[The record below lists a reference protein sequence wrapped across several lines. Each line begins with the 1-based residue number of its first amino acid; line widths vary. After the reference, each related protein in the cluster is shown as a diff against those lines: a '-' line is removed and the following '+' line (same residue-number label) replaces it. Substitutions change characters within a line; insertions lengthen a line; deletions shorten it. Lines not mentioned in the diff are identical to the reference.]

1 MKNNGIKPVGLK
13 GNDILNRMKDL
24 MGMSPIN
31 ENKSNSVVELSKVG
45 PDGKVY
51 GIVRENHEYYIKTAN
66 NATNLMLEDFN
77 YIGGLQNKK
86 SEAYPSY
93 AKAIK
98 QLNLKFLSL
107 NEAYG
112 KSGQINVFEN
122 DNLITE
128 HHGMK
133 PEAALSATK
142 GVGDNQEYVVNKK
155 GKDLSYDNKEGKA
168 EYGFG
173 DNLVDGK
180 AVEDFEDAKLNEN
193 ELAIDSMIIGEE
205 EVTSKKGFSISRAVE
220 EMDSIIESVPS
231 NSKVSN
237 LLEGLTVDEMIE
249 LSKALKKKL

>member
-1 MKNNGIKPVGLK
+1 MKNNAIRPVGLK
-13 GNDILNRMKDL
+13 GNDILSRMKDL

-86 SEAYPSY
+86 AEAYPSY

-133 PEAALSATK
+133 AEAALSATK
-142 GVGDNQEYVVNKK
+142 GIGNNEEYIVNKK

-168 EYGFG
+168 ENGFG
-173 DNLVDGK
+173 DNLADGE
-180 AVEDFEDAKLNEN
+180 AVEDFEAVKLNEN
-193 ELAIDSMIIGEE
+193 ELAIDNMIIGEE
-205 EVTSKKGFSISRAVE
+205 ETSSKKGFSISKAMD

-231 NSKVSN
+231 NSKISN
-237 LLEGLTVDEMIE
+237 LLEGLTAEEMTE